1 MCRYLYGVDR
11 PEDLVSGLVNNNFIK
26 EDMLSDLANIFD
38 EWLTKC
44 LTEKLKDW
52 GESSTPQTPI
62 AYTCLLQT
70 DQATQFL
77 HSSHIVR
84 NDNNADSFG
93 YTEPFPA
100 GGRHLA

>member
-1 MCRYLYGVDR
+1 MCRYLYGADR

-52 GESSTPQTPI
+52 GETSTPQTPI

-70 DQATQFL
+70 DQATHFRIA
-77 HSSHIVR
+77 H
-84 NDNNADSFG
+84 NADSFG